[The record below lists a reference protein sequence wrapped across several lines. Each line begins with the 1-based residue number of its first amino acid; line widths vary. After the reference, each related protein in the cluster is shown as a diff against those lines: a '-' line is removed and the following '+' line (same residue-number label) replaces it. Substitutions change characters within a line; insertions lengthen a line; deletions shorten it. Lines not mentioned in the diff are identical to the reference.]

1 MVILVMKKWDINMK
15 QKNNFSSPIWILKK
29 LLVLAVITASLA
41 VFAPSAIADDDDQE
55 TARQALEAGK
65 IRPLMELLEKVES
78 TYKGKILEV
87 ELESEETDASDGVEI
102 LVYEI
107 KLLTPQ
113 GNIVKLSF
121 DASNLDLL
129 VVDGHDS
136 EKALKQAGQ
145 SD

>member
-1 MVILVMKKWDINMK
+1 MKKRSANMK
-15 QKNNFSSPIWILKK
+15 QKNIFSSPIWILRKF
-29 LLVLAVITASLA
+29 LALAAIAALLA
-41 VFAPSAIADDDDQE
+41 VFAPPTMADDDDQE
-55 TARQALEAGK
+55 TARQALQAGK

-87 ELESEETDASDGVEI
+87 ELESEETDASDGAEI

-129 VVDGHDS
+129 VVDGRDS